1 MLTLK
6 WPRTTP
12 RLACPRDSIFLRKF
26 ILLLLTFSWKCPV
39 FWALFFTSFIQV
51 LTSIIVSFQI
61 MDESYIQLVLF
72 SQLKGFLDVDRPPF
86 FKFHE
91 KMNIFYFHLPLCLD
105 TYISSFMY
113 EIFIFIIHIICG
125 YEVRPPRN
133 SVCLVLSMGVNFLL
147 YHQDRENWIL
157 LAYV

>member
-12 RLACPRDSIFLRKF
+12 RLACPSDNIFLRKF
-26 ILLLLTFSWKCPV
+26 ILLSLTFSWKCSV

-51 LTSIIVSFQI
+51 LTSTIVSSKI

-86 FKFHE
+86 FKFQKE
-91 KMNIFYFHLPLCLD
+91 RTSSIFTLPLCLD

-125 YEVRPPRN
+125 YDVRPPRN

-147 YHQDRENWIL
+147 HHQDRANWIL
-157 LAYV
+157 LAHV

>member
-12 RLACPRDSIFLRKF
+12 RQACPSDSIFLRKF
-26 ILLLLTFSWKCPV
+26 ILLLFTVIWKCPL
-39 FWALFFTSFIQV
+39 FWALFFTPFIQV
-51 LTSIIVSFQI
+51 YPSTIVSSKI

-91 KMNIFYFHLPLCLD
+91 KMNIFYFHLPLCLN

-113 EIFIFIIHIICG
+113 EIFIFISHIIWD
-125 YEVRPPRN
+125 YVVRPPRN

-147 YHQDRENWIL
+147 YHQDRAN
-157 LAYV
+157 